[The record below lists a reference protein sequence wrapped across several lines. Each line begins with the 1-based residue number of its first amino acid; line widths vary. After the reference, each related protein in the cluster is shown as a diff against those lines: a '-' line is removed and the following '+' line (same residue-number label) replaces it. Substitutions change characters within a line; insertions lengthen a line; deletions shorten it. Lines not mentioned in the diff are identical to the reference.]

1 MEELWTL
8 NKDWNTIPYCKNL
21 QQRDLLLLYYLPNAY
36 WGTLIFTVLCAAFLQ
51 LFRAHVPNVQTVGAY
66 EAQKRLSPQ
75 LIKGR
80 CCRHRAPSPCLPC
93 FRWGF
98 RHRAEGLWGQ
108 GCRGGLGWRQL
119 SRTNVP
125 AQKWLRL
132 TCWLGKKLWQIYI
145 LKKLIKI
152 LADVKGREG
161 VTSPQ
166 LPVSISQPALPSALA
181 ADGRRSPPPPRRPSL
196 NMAAAA
202 LSRGGSREVEGE
214 EAEADVTSA
223 CGPAAGQEAAAAA
236 RGPRRRR
243 GGCLVTAGPG
253 EWGGSA
259 ACTAIRPAVLQDCA
273 GSCSPA
279 SFGPIRTARAWP
291 REKAVTSRRE
301 PGLKWRTRGEACL
314 ETSRTKSVLKLC
326 SCFVSSC
333 QRVWWG
339 RLRVCQHNAF
349 LRFVALLFLLIT
361 DWEHVDFHWCG
372 FPACFGHFMQL
383 SPQLHH
389 GGGRRVPAEALRAGQ
404 KDHHCHLRA
413 AAGLCHW
420 GGCFCG
426 RSVFS
431 LTWGPVHCFALTLW

>member
-80 CCRHRAPSPCLPC
+80 CCRHRAPSPCLLC

-181 ADGRRSPPPPRRPSL
+181 ADGRRSPPL
-196 NMAAAA
+196 
-202 LSRGGSREVEGE
+202 
-214 EAEADVTSA
+214 
-223 CGPAAGQEAAAAA
+223 
-236 RGPRRRR
+236 
-243 GGCLVTAGPG
+243 
-253 EWGGSA
+253 
-259 ACTAIRPAVLQDCA
+259 RPAD
-273 GSCSPA
+273 P
-279 SFGPIRTARAWP
+279 
-291 REKAVTSRRE
+291 
-301 PGLKWRTRGEACL
+301 
-314 ETSRTKSVLKLC
+314 
-326 SCFVSSC
+326 
-333 QRVWWG
+333 
-339 RLRVCQHNAF
+339 H
-349 LRFVALLFLLIT
+349 
-361 DWEHVDFHWCG
+361 
-372 FPACFGHFMQL
+372 
-383 SPQLHH
+383 
-389 GGGRRVPAEALRAGQ
+389 
-404 KDHHCHLRA
+404 
-413 AAGLCHW
+413 
-420 GGCFCG
+420 
-426 RSVFS
+426 
-431 LTWGPVHCFALTLW
+431 

>member
-1 MEELWTL
+1 MTRSSARSQGRFGKWFLVPCVQAFEPIASICFEYHSLWEHTGYRTREFLYMEELWTL

-166 LPVSISQPALPSALA
+166 LLVSISQPALPSALA
-181 ADGRRSPPPPRRPSL
+181 ADGRRSP
-196 NMAAAA
+196 
-202 LSRGGSREVEGE
+202 
-214 EAEADVTSA
+214 
-223 CGPAAGQEAAAAA
+223 
-236 RGPRRRR
+236 
-243 GGCLVTAGPG
+243 
-253 EWGGSA
+253 
-259 ACTAIRPAVLQDCA
+259 RPAD
-273 GSCSPA
+273 P
-279 SFGPIRTARAWP
+279 
-291 REKAVTSRRE
+291 
-301 PGLKWRTRGEACL
+301 
-314 ETSRTKSVLKLC
+314 
-326 SCFVSSC
+326 
-333 QRVWWG
+333 
-339 RLRVCQHNAF
+339 H
-349 LRFVALLFLLIT
+349 
-361 DWEHVDFHWCG
+361 
-372 FPACFGHFMQL
+372 
-383 SPQLHH
+383 
-389 GGGRRVPAEALRAGQ
+389 
-404 KDHHCHLRA
+404 
-413 AAGLCHW
+413 
-420 GGCFCG
+420 
-426 RSVFS
+426 
-431 LTWGPVHCFALTLW
+431 